1 MHDYQTPSAR
11 NASPFRVGW
20 ALFLDLDGTV
30 LEIAERP
37 QDVIVP
43 RGLVP
48 LLARLS
54 DGLGGA
60 LAVLSGR
67 SIAEIDRL
75 LATLFLPAA
84 GQHGAELRLTPAGPI
99 AREAEVERPREW
111 QAALGALSRAHP
123 GLLVED
129 KGIGIAVHFRAA
141 PRAEDEVHRVLADLE
156 PERSG
161 FALKSGKYVAEL
173 VPVGCDKG
181 RALRRLMEAP
191 AFAGRLPIAIGDDAT
206 DEDAFGAALA
216 LGGEAL
222 RVGSGAA
229 ASAFAD
235 PRAVREWLADRAAAL

>member
-1 MHDYQTPSAR
+1 
-11 NASPFRVGW
+11 
-20 ALFLDLDGTV
+20 
-30 LEIAERP
+30 ERP
-37 QDVIVP
+37 EDVIVP

-48 LLARLS
+48 LLARLF

-67 SIAEIDRL
+67 SIEEIDRL
-75 LATLFLPAA
+75 LAPLSLPAA
-84 GQHGAELRLTPAGPI
+84 GQHGAELRLTPEGPI
-99 AREAEVERPREW
+99 ARETALERPREW
-111 QAALGALSRAHP
+111 QAALTALVHAQP

-129 KGIGIAVHFRAA
+129 KGIGIAIHFRAVPA
-141 PRAEDEVHRVLADLE
+141 AENEVHRALAGLE

-173 VPVGCDKG
+173 VPIGCDKG

-206 DEDAFGAALA
+206 DEDAFEAARA

-222 RVGSGAA
+222 RVGTGTA

-235 PRAVREWLADRAAAL
+235 PRAVREWLADGAAAL